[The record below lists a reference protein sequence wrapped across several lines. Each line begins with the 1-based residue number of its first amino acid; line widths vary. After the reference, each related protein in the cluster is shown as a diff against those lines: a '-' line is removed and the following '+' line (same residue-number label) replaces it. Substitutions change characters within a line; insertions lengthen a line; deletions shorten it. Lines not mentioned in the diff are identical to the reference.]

1 MSEDNTKISIQYQQY
16 EYSLRNSHIPG
27 IICNITVK
35 VVMFRGYVSDAF
47 RCEHWP
53 HGQLSLRHGVCSSYE
68 LRSFRT
74 SSSTAVGQSCGIEM
88 HPSHPFLMAKWRES
102 FDIHWDPLNSFRK
115 NAANSAQRSF
125 TSFFVFLSLTPN
137 AACLWATTRTLG
149 DSETWAYMN
158 HSTWRDKLDKPSK
171 ESRWIKSMQKRRV
184 WKFEKKYCK
193 Y

>member
-1 MSEDNTKISIQYQQY
+1 MSQDNTKISIQYQQY

-27 IICNITVK
+27 IIFNITVK

-53 HGQLSLRHGVCSSYE
+53 HCQLSLRHGVCSSYE

-102 FDIHWDPLNSFRK
+102 FDIHRYPLNSFRK
-115 NAANSAQRSF
+115 NAANSAQQF
-125 TSFFVFLSLTPN
+125 LHEFFCFPLVDTECSLP
-137 AACLWATTRTLG
+137 LG
-149 DSETWAYMN
+149 HDSNTGRQWNMSLHEPLHVTWQ
-158 HSTWRDKLDKPSK
+158 T
-171 ESRWIKSMQKRRV
+171 IKGIIRNQEH
-184 WKFEKKYCK
+184 EKKTSLKWNTVNY